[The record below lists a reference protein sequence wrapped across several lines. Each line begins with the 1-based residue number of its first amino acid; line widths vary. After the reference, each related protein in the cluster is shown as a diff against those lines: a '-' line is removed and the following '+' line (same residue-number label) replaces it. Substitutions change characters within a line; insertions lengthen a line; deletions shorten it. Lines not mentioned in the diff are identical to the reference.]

1 MSVSASVEP
10 GTYWLVI
17 RPTQFVDGAACG
29 SRYTATVEN
38 ACPADLDGDGI
49 VGIVDFLELL
59 AAWGQ
64 VNVPADFDGGGV
76 GITDFLALLAAW
88 GRC

>member
-1 MSVSASVEP
+1 MTISWPLDP

-38 ACPADLDGDGI
+38 ACPQDLDGDGI
-49 VGIVDFLELL
+49 VGITDFLELL
-59 AAWGQ
+59 AFWGVQ
-64 VNVPADFDGGGV
+64 DVPADFDGGGV

-88 GRC
+88 GPC